1 MGENLKNCK
10 HLVFIDLQKVVQI
23 FVSLEVYAK
32 KKKIIEFRVHFFY
45 PVQTSSGTILN
56 LSENNLNNPAKGKC
70 IHLARASAGH

>member
-10 HLVFIDLQKVVQI
+10 HLVFIDLQIVVQI
-23 FVSLEVYAK
+23 FVSLEVYA

-56 LSENNLNNPAKGKC
+56 LSENNLNNPANGKC
-70 IHLARASAGH
+70 IHSARANAGH